1 MKLNLF
7 FIIKLNLNQK
17 LIYNFINYY
26 LKYFNNLIYILIK
39 IILHH

>member
-26 LKYFNNLIYILIK
+26 LKYFNNLIYIFIK
-39 IILHH
+39 IIIHY

>member
-39 IILHH
+39 IIIHY